1 MEYDIN
7 HIFII
12 TIPLITILLYLI
24 SKSLLIITIISGTI
38 VSVLI
43 LYIYNSLNRKES
55 LNIIKNR
62 DRVYF
67 YLSDDEL
74 FSVKLSKDDL
84 LSEVLLN
91 IILKEMPTIE
101 LMVDRIDFI
110 NFKDDKL
117 NEKLN
122 SLIANDRN

>member
-7 HIFII
+7 HVFII
-12 TIPLITILLYLI
+12 TVSVITILLYLI
-24 SKSLLIITIISGTI
+24 SKSLLIIAII
-38 VSVLI
+38 VSSIVLLFS
-43 LYIYNSLNRKES
+43 LYIYNSMNRKES

-62 DRVYF
+62 DRLYF

-84 LSEVLLN
+84 LSEVLSN
-91 IILKEMPTIE
+91 IILIEMPTIE
-101 LMVDRIDFI
+101 LMVDRIDFV

-117 NEKLN
+117 NKELN
-122 SLIANDRN
+122 LLITKSSN

>member
-24 SKSLLIITIISGTI
+24 SKSLLIITIISSTI

-122 SLIANDRN
+122 SLIPNDRN

>member
-24 SKSLLIITIISGTI
+24 SKSLLIITIISSTI

-67 YLSDDEL
+67 YLSGDEL

-84 LSEVLLN
+84 LS
-91 IILKEMPTIE
+91 
-101 LMVDRIDFI
+101 
-110 NFKDDKL
+110 
-117 NEKLN
+117 
-122 SLIANDRN
+122 

>member
-12 TIPLITILLYLI
+12 TVPLITILLYLI
-24 SKSLLIITIISGTI
+24 SKSLLIITIIVSSI
-38 VSVLI
+38 VVLFT

-62 DRVYF
+62 DILYF

-74 FSVKLSKDDL
+74 FSIKLSKDDL
-84 LSEVLLN
+84 LSEVLSN
-91 IILKEMPTIE
+91 IILIEMPTIE
-101 LMVDRIDFI
+101 LMVDRIDFV

-117 NEKLN
+117 NKELN
-122 SLIANDRN
+122 LLIVKSTN

>member
-1 MEYDIN
+1 
-7 HIFII
+7 
-12 TIPLITILLYLI
+12 
-24 SKSLLIITIISGTI
+24 
-38 VSVLI
+38 
-43 LYIYNSLNRKES
+43 LNRKES

-122 SLIANDRN
+122 SLIPNDRN

>member
-24 SKSLLIITIISGTI
+24 SKSLLIITIISSAI
-38 VSVLI
+38 VLLLI

-74 FSVKLSKDDL
+74 FSVKLLKDDL
-84 LSEVLLN
+84 LSEVLSN
-91 IILKEMPTIE
+91 TILKEMPTIE

-122 SLIANDRN
+122 SLILNDRN

>member
-24 SKSLLIITIISGTI
+24 SKSLLIITIISSTI

-84 LSEVLLN
+84 LSEVLSN